1 MLGFTTA
8 STFTRSQFTRAQS
21 TCTVMLAPEFWAPL
35 CLHCPE
41 LEQLRAVMH
50 AEARHPRAPPPS
62 RELYAFTSPCSL
74 FQPALYSRPPCL
86 DTPPCRV
93 PPLVL
98 LQAQAVSGCELDLE
112 HISGLMVTPPA
123 KRRPPNVN

>member
-1 MLGFTTA
+1 M
-8 STFTRSQFTRAQS
+8 R
-21 TCTVMLAPEFWAPL
+21 
-35 CLHCPE
+35 
-41 LEQLRAVMH
+41 
-50 AEARHPRAPPPS
+50 
-62 RELYAFTSPCSL
+62 L
-74 FQPALYSRPPCL
+74 FQPALCARYLRPPCL